1 MSVIVILG
9 LRLCSG
15 LGLLVCLLLVDR
27 ITHKDDKCIFERENV
42 EAETYSRLSYI
53 LKVNWNSV
61 TVVVT

>member
-53 LKVNWNSV
+53 LKVN
-61 TVVVT
+61 